1 MFIRKSVHKNKLRRV
16 LFITVTILIAIG
28 LVIPIAG
35 MFQKQP
41 GNGGVPGDD
50 AASRTLQEQL
60 AGLEERA
67 RANPG
72 DKNLLL
78 ELAETYIYTGRHEE
92 AIKTYEQVLVLDP
105 AETEARIN
113 LATLYYYGSQ
123 YDPAIA
129 HLQDIIQR
137 DPGNKGAHYL
147 YSIVLGTGK
156 QDYPGAIAEM
166 EKFISLAGEGMD
178 VEKARQAIEE
188 WKVAAGQ

>member
-1 MFIRKSVHKNKLRRV
+1 M
-16 LFITVTILIAIG
+16 
-28 LVIPIAG
+28 
-35 MFQKQP
+35 
-41 GNGGVPGDD
+41 
-50 AASRTLQEQL
+50 
-60 AGLEERA
+60 
-67 RANPG
+67 
-72 DKNLLL
+72 

-129 HLQDIIQR
+129 QLQDIIQR

-147 YSIVLGTGK
+147 YGIVLGTGK
-156 QDYPGAIAEM
+156 KDYSAAIAEM
-166 EKFISLAGEGMD
+166 EKFISLAGEGTD

-188 WKVAAGQ
+188 WKGAAGQ